1 MSGKR
6 TVEETIKY
14 FELLASEYEK
24 KAVREQEEMAKAKYA
39 AKAEAYELAAFELQ
53 HNMQTELSDKEKRA
67 IHDAVRREDTMEDI
81 ANHSREHADAELTD
95 EELSVA
101 EKWLNEWGNYDCH
114 STYWENIEKSID
126 YIIDCRI
133 SETA

>member
-1 MSGKR
+1 MSDKR
-6 TVEETIKY
+6 TVEETVEY
-14 FELLASEYEK
+14 FEQLASEYDKQASRKQNELTR
-24 KAVREQEEMAKAKYA
+24 AQNA

-53 HNMQTELSDKEKRA
+53 HNMQSELSDKEKRA

-126 YIIDCRI
+126 YIIDCRA
-133 SETA
+133 SESE